1 MINAENK
8 DKQQAVN
15 TAPSKGGEEERRRE
29 GVFLFI
35 YLFMRVFIFY
45 FLHSFEYVLL
55 RVMH

>member
-29 GVFLFI
+29 GVYLFI
-35 YLFMRVFIFY
+35 YLFIYESFY
-45 FLHSFEYVLL
+45 FLFFT
-55 RVMH
+55 

>member
-8 DKQQAVN
+8 DKQQAGN
-15 TAPSKGGEEERRRE
+15 TAPSKGGEEERRCE

-45 FLHSFEYVLL
+45 FFT
-55 RVMH
+55 